1 MPVAMRICKPQAA
14 ACIAVELVLHLSY
27 LQRCNMVVYHVLQLG
42 GNIEPISAI
51 CCATDIH
58 VT

>member
-1 MPVAMRICKPQAA
+1 MRICKLQAA
-14 ACIAVELVLHLSY
+14 ACIAVELALDLSY
-27 LQRCNMVVYHVLQLG
+27 LQRCNMEVYHVLQLG
-42 GNIEPISAI
+42 GKIEPITAI